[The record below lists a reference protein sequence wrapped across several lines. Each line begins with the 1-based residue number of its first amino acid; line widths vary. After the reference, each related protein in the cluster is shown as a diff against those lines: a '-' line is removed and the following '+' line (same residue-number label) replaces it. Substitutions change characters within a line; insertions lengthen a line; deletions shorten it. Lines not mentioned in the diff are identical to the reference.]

1 MLRAVAGDI
10 IGSAYE
16 FTEQKRYDFE
26 LLPQGSQFTDDTVMT
41 IAVAH
46 WLAHYDEEG
55 LTDKQLITTMQ
66 EFGRKYPFADMEVR
80 STHGFGMR
88 IHCPTI
94 VGATARQCV

>member
-1 MLRAVAGDI
+1 MILRDLSVITMFGAVAGDI
-10 IGSAYE
+10 IGSLYE

-55 LTDKQLITTMQ
+55 LIDEQLITTIQ
-66 EFGRKYPFADMEVR
+66 EFGRKYPLIQNYIYHDIR
-80 STHGFGMR
+80 R
-88 IHCPTI
+88 I
-94 VGATARQCV
+94 